1 MSKVLESTISIQQKV
16 ADLNK
21 QVEHFLLAIQ
31 DHIITSTQVTLGEI
45 LKQIISL
52 MEIIK
57 TEMHQLVLKFGE
69 PVNPSIQI
77 VENNQYYISAL
88 KATLGEYM
96 S

>member
-1 MSKVLESTISIQQKV
+1 MSKVLENTISIQQKV

-21 QVEHFLLAIQ
+21 QMEHFLQAIQ
-31 DHIITSTQVTLGEI
+31 DHIITNIHTTLGEI
-45 LKQIISL
+45 LKPIINL
-52 MEIIK
+52 METIK

-77 VENNQYYISAL
+77 VENHQYYISAL
-88 KATLGEYM
+88 KAALGEYI